1 MIDDRRVRIRV
12 KLTAICIFTTL
23 IKKFPFLT
31 TITQRHRW
39 CLMTILARSILVFIM
54 SNIWRR
60 SNQIVILRVCRVL
73 ILEGRHLILKLLHF
87 FLFSIEFTLIWKS
100 IYFINDSTH
109 FLGHFIKTLQIRG
122 TSFKIDSSLILRA
135 VENGEHG
142 SWFVWKLLHGA
153 LWHQYLWGLKMV
165 RFLAV

>member
-23 IKKFPFLT
+23 IKMFSFLT

-39 CLMTILARSILVFIM
+39 CLMTILAQSILVFVM
-54 SNIWRR
+54 SNNRRR
-60 SNQIVILRVCRVL
+60 SNQLVILRVCRVL
-73 ILEGRHLILKLLHF
+73 ILERHLIVKLLHF

-100 IYFINDSTH
+100 IDFINDSTH
-109 FLGHFIKTLQIRG
+109 FLRHFIKTLQIRR

-135 VENGEHG
+135 IENGEHG
-142 SWFVWKLLHGA
+142 SWFVWKLLDGD
-153 LWHQYLWGLKMV
+153 LWPQYLWELKMV